1 MSNEIDDVTN
11 WEDDIEKAREEMK
24 ELDDSEFW
32 SAPEYSMPENEEP
45 EVKEEDVPEGFDEL
59 DVDDDV
65 LAKVFE
71 EENEEIK
78 NIVDNV
84 PDLSEFLTHTIDDV
98 NILSKT
104 LDEKVDMPSDTLS
117 AILDDEKEHLTK
129 LAKIVVNY
137 TKRDELENRQIAKCL
152 NSLKHLDE
160 VLPDK
165 ITSGT
170 KLEPNKTTV
179 FSGQDA
185 MINIAAKIHGLR
197 KTHLIH
203 SGFHIVTK
211 KLSSS
216 EIREILRYIDDEGNE
231 IGKVLGMH
239 YYTVDDVVF
248 VQKFS
253 EILKFIVV
261 DSNLKDWQRGTTLVE
276 CISYLD
282 FDVIIA
288 SICSQLYRQGV
299 KHEMVCPEIDCKY
312 SEVINL
318 DINKIKLIDTSRL
331 TEKATQ
337 ILLSGKPF
345 DKIKCKAYQKEIKA
359 YKEVEVLPNVTF
371 TLRVPSI
378 TTFVRYGIEYIA
390 KLIQAL
396 YSDNKTPEQKDI
408 ARYRIVNYY
417 KMFLP
422 WIEKVSIFVPETQST
437 MVVRDRAGFEQLLE
451 KDVWANNKNLKEFVS
466 FFSEAK
472 MVHYGFLGQ
481 QCPSCNKVPN
491 PKTNG
496 FVPLDIRSFFFNL
509 LTYQNRKDMKP

>member
-1 MSNEIDDVTN
+1 MSTENNNEDNEAT
-11 WEDDIEKAREEMK
+11 WEDDIAKAREELK
-24 ELDDSEFW
+24 ELDDSEFY
-32 SAPEYSMPENEEP
+32 SAPEYREPVEEAE
-45 EVKEEDVPEGFDEL
+45 EVKEVVPEGFDEL
-59 DVDDDV
+59 DIDDETLD
-65 LAKVFE
+65 KVFSE
-71 EENEEIK
+71 EEPKPKED
-78 NIVDNV
+78 NIPN
-84 PDLSEFLTHTIDDV
+84 LSQFLSHTTDDV
-98 NILSKT
+98 NDLSKF
-104 LDEKVDMPSDTLS
+104 LDEKVDIPSDTLS

-129 LAKIVVNY
+129 LARIVVNY
-137 TKRDELENRQIAKCL
+137 SKRAEFENRQL
-152 NSLKHLDE
+152 NNPEKVLKSIDE
-160 VLPDK
+160 VIPDK
-165 ITSGT
+165 TSSGT
-170 KLEPNKTTV
+170 KLEPNKTV
-179 FSGQDA
+179 VLSGNDA

-261 DSNLKDWQRGTTLVE
+261 DSNLKDWQRGTTLIE

-288 SICSQLYRQGV
+288 SVCAQLYRQGV
-299 KHEMVCPEIDCKY
+299 KHEMVCPEMECKY
-312 SEVINL
+312 SEIINL
-318 DINKIKLIDTSRL
+318 DINKIKLIDTNRL
-331 TEKATQ
+331 TEKATE

-422 WIEKVSIFVPETQST
+422 WIEKVSVYVPETQST
-437 MVVRDRAGFEQLLE
+437 MVVRDRQGFEQLLE
-451 KDVWANNKNLKEFVS
+451 KDVWANNKNLKEFIS

-472 MVHYGFLGQ
+472 LVHYGFLGQ

-496 FVPLDIRSFFFNL
+496 FIPLDIRSFFFNL
-509 LTYQNRKDMKP
+509 LVYQNQKDMKP